1 MINTEILYQAGKR
14 ELSKRAMQDIQM
26 LLTQWDVTRSLS
38 VTDFS
43 PSRPEQRMEDDTY
56 AIPH

>member
-26 LLTQWDVTRSLS
+26 LLTQWDETKYHS
-38 VTDFS
+38 VTDYS
-43 PSRPEQRMEDDTY
+43 PSRPEKDMEDDTHS
-56 AIPH
+56 IMH